1 MGSFVWALA
10 AVLILVLVL
19 LAAALLAA
27 RARPGPTL
35 GGTAPRRFPKKVR
48 ASARAHPEWGALD
61 YNLFEAAPGK
71 LSWYS
76 SLLPWHV
83 PDVDRALRAEFPTE
97 PPRTI
102 TDATAHIG
110 ADSANFLKVFPGATV
125 TAVEV
130 DPAIG
135 AILRRNAAR
144 VTKTLGVPSGRFR
157 VVVADARDYFRD
169 PARVFDD
176 LVYFDPP
183 WQTGREVLRLGRL
196 RLSTVVADV
205 LRRGARVAL
214 VKLPRESDLD
224 AFDRAVGIASNR
236 YPVYN
241 AAHGD
246 RAVPS
251 YHLLVYRA

>member
-1 MGSFVWALA
+1 MGSFVWAA
-10 AVLILVLVL
+10 VAVLLIILIL

-35 GGTAPRRFPKKVR
+35 GGDAPRRFPKK
-48 ASARAHPEWGALD
+48 ARAVARARPEWGALD
-61 YNLFEAAPGK
+61 YDLFEVAPGK

-76 SLLPWHV
+76 SLMPWHV
-83 PDVDRALRAEFPTE
+83 PDVDRALHAEFAGA
-97 PPRTI
+97 PPRSI

-110 ADSANFLKVFPGATV
+110 ADSANFLKVFPSATV
-125 TAVEV
+125 TAVEI
-130 DPAIG
+130 DPAVG

-144 VTKTLGVPSGRFR
+144 VTDALGVPASRLR
-157 VVVADARDYFRD
+157 VVVADARDYLRD

-183 WQTGREVLRLGRL
+183 WQTGREVLRLGQL
-196 RLSTVVADV
+196 PAVVADI

-224 AFDRAVGIASNR
+224 AFDRAVGLVATR
-236 YPVYN
+236 HAVHN
-241 AAHGD
+241 AASGKL
-246 RAVPS
+246 S
-251 YHLLVYRA
+251 YHLLAYRAA